1 VESQNPPGSPP
12 RRSSSD
18 PEQAW
23 ISPRLRAKLDDEG
36 PETPREGPPAW
47 IGIVLAVLVVVGG
60 AGLFVAMRTGAAK
73 QKQEAAKIEKEKA
86 AAAAAE
92 SLANVAKI
100 DSMRTAARLA
110 DSLARAHGK
119 IPPSAAAAAA
129 KPAEKP
135 AAPKPST
142 GATASKPAPPAT
154 TPAAT
159 PAAAPAKPAD
169 KGPFGLDVGTFLD
182 EDRAKSELEKLSAAT
197 GLKGTVITKDD
208 VFHVVLGSFPSR
220 AAADKRAEALV
231 GKSLVPQAE
240 SISLA
245 Q

>member
-1 VESQNPPGSPP
+1 MESQNPPGPP
-12 RRSSSD
+12 SRRSPSD

-47 IGIVLAVLVVVGG
+47 IGIVLAVLVVIGG
-60 AGLFVAMRTGAAK
+60 AGLFVAMRTGAAR
-73 QKQEAAKIEKEKA
+73 QKVEAARLEREKA
-86 AAAAAE
+86 AASAAE
-92 SLANVAKI
+92 SLANVARV

-119 IPPSAAAAAA
+119 IPLSAPTAAAVKA
-129 KPAEKP
+129 PAKP
-135 AAPKPST
+135 AAPKSSAGASAST
-142 GATASKPAPPAT
+142 PAPAE
-154 TPAAT
+154 T
-159 PAAAPAKPAD
+159 PAAAPAKPAE

-197 GLKGTVITKDD
+197 GLKGSVITRDE

-231 GKSLVPQAE
+231 GKSLVSQAE

>member
-12 RRSSSD
+12 RRSPSD

-73 QKQEAAKIEKEKA
+73 QKVEAARLLRERA

-92 SLANVAKI
+92 SLANVARI
-100 DSMRTAARLA
+100 DSMRTATRLA

-119 IPPSAAAAAA
+119 IPPPAAAAT
-129 KPAEKP
+129 PPKP
-135 AAPKPST
+135 AATKPSG
-142 GATASKPAPPAT
+142 GATASTPAPAAT
-154 TPAAT
+154 PT
-159 PAAAPAKPAD
+159 PAAAPAKPAE

-197 GLKGTVITKDD
+197 GLKGSVITRDE

-231 GKSLVPQAE
+231 GKSLVSQAE

>member
-12 RRSSSD
+12 RRSPSD

-73 QKQEAAKIEKEKA
+73 QKVEAARLLRERA

-92 SLANVAKI
+92 SLANVARI
-100 DSMRTAARLA
+100 DSMRTATRLA

-119 IPPSAAAAAA
+119 IPPPAAAAT
-129 KPAEKP
+129 PPKP
-135 AAPKPST
+135 AAPKPSG
-142 GATASKPAPPAT
+142 GATASTPAPAAT
-154 TPAAT
+154 PT
-159 PAAAPAKPAD
+159 PAAAPAKPAE
-169 KGPFGLDVGTFLD
+169 KVPFGLDVGTFLD

-197 GLKGTVITKDD
+197 GLKGSVITRDE

-231 GKSLVPQAE
+231 GKSLVSQAE

>member
-1 VESQNPPGSPP
+1 MESQNPPGSPP
-12 RRSSSD
+12 RRSPSD

-47 IGIVLAVLVVVGG
+47 IGIVLAVLVVIGG

-73 QKQEAAKIEKEKA
+73 QKVEAARLEREKA
-86 AAAAAE
+86 AASAAE
-92 SLANVAKI
+92 SLANVAKV
-100 DSMRTAARLA
+100 DSMRIAARLA

-119 IPPSAAAAAA
+119 IPLSAPAAAAV
-129 KPAEKP
+129 KPPEKP
-135 AAPKPST
+135 AAPKPSA
-142 GATASKPAPPAT
+142 GASASTPAPT
-154 TPAAT
+154 ET
-159 PAAAPAKPAD
+159 PAAAPAKPAE

-197 GLKGTVITKDD
+197 GLKGSVITRDD

-220 AAADKRAEALV
+220 AAADKRAESLV
-231 GKSLVPQAE
+231 GKALVSQAE